1 MWQRLAL
8 DRPARRSYYGVA
20 LALALTAGACGV
32 KIPRL
37 GPALLPPMERD
48 TVTEWVR
55 TFHPAGPVLF
65 DLRWTYRTQQG
76 TSRGRASV
84 RFVPPDSVRFDYRAP
99 FGKSGAAVI
108 IGDDVVWSRPE
119 DDVGQLIQVAPLFW
133 AALGMPRMPPEGW
146 AISGLAEG
154 GVRTWRYAAAGD
166 TLTYRARAAVPGASL
181 EAQMRSGGDVVGAV
195 DVVFADSVLQPVSAT
210 MVFPG
215 SASRVDFTVVAIEP
229 ITAVDPGIWKAP

>member
-8 DRPARRSYYGVA
+8 DRQARWFYYGVA
-20 LALALTAGACGV
+20 LTVSLAVAACGV
-32 KIPRL
+32 TIPRL
-37 GPALLPPMERD
+37 GPERLPPIERD

-55 TFHPAGPVLF
+55 EFHPARPVRI

-108 IGDDVVWSRPE
+108 VGDEVVWSRPE

-133 AALGMPRMPPEGW
+133 AALGMPRMPPDGS
-146 AISGLAEG
+146 AISGLVEADI
-154 GVRTWRYAAAGD
+154 RTWRYAASGD
-166 TLTYRARAAVPGASL
+166 TLTYRARAALPGAGL
-181 EAQMRSGGDVVGAV
+181 EAQMRRGGEVVGAV
-195 DVVFADSVLQPVSAT
+195 DVLFADSVLQPVSAT

-215 SASRVDFTVVAIEP
+215 SASTVEFTVVAIEP
-229 ITAVDPGIWKAP
+229 ITAVDPEIWKAP